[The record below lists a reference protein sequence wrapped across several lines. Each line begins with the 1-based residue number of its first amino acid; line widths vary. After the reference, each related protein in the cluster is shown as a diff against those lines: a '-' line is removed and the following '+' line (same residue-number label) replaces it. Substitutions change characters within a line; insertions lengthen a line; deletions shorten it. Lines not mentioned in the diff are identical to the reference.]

1 VNALGR
7 ALVLGLGVVLVLGG
21 LAAIGVGVAGSGLW
35 ATIVGMVLIIA
46 AIIERSRYRS
56 DEADRRSEPPGPGG
70 GEPPGTRLDPR
81 FAPTDEIFEDPTSG
95 RQMRVWLDRGSGERR
110 YVALD

>member
-7 ALVLGLGVVLVLGG
+7 ALVLGIGVVLVVGG
-21 LAAIGVGVAGSGLW
+21 LVALGVGAAASGLW
-35 ATIVGMVLIIA
+35 ATIVGIVLIVA

-56 DEADRRSEPPGPGG
+56 DEADRTADPPGPGG
-70 GEPPGTRLDPR
+70 GEPAGTRLEPR

-95 RQMRVWLDRGSGERR
+95 RQMRVWLDRASGERR

>member
-1 VNALGR
+1 MNALGR
-7 ALVLGLGVVLVLGG
+7 ALILGIGVVLVLGG
-21 LAAIGVGVAGSGLW
+21 LVALGFGAAGSGLW
-35 ATIVGMVLIIA
+35 ATIVGIVLIVA

-56 DEADRRSEPPGPGG
+56 DEADRTAEPPGPGG

-81 FAPTDEIFEDPTSG
+81 FTPTDEIFEDPTSG
-95 RQMRVWLDRGSGERR
+95 RQMRVWLDRASGERR